1 MKGEGDSICKG
12 EVDKLRAD
20 TCLGAEVGWGGGG
33 EKWRKEMNEDKAK
46 DT

>member
-12 EVDKLRAD
+12 EVDKLRGD
-20 TCLGAEVGWGGGG
+20 TCSGVGVGWDRGG
-33 EKWRKEMNEDKAK
+33 EKWRKKMNEDKAK